1 VTGGERVRLFVALEL
16 PEEVR
21 SELVRWRDT
30 AVMPGL
36 RAIPAESLHLTLCFL
51 GSVAAEEVAAIGDAC
66 AVALDGAGRHPFPL
80 ALGTVAWLP
89 RRRPQVLAAALADPW
104 EELSRHRAAL
114 AGTLT
119 AGGWYRP
126 ESPPFLPHV
135 TVTRV
140 RRGAHVR
147 AAELDGPEPLAFTAS
162 RVTLFRSHLGAG
174 GARYE
179 PLRMIELLTRDP

>member
-30 AVMPGL
+30 VLVPAL
-36 RAIPAESLHLTLCFL
+36 RPVSSDSLHVTLCFL
-51 GSVAAEEVAAIGDAC
+51 GSVPAGEVAAIGHAC
-66 AVALDGAGRHPFPL
+66 AAALDGAGRHPVPL
-80 ALGTVAWLP
+80 ALGTVAWFP
-89 RRRPQVLAAALADPW
+89 RRRPQVLAAALADPS
-104 EELSRHRAAL
+104 EELSRGQAAVAGML
-114 AGTLT
+114 AS
-119 AGGWYRP
+119 GGWYRP
-126 ESPPFLPHV
+126 ESRPFLPHV
-135 TVTRV
+135 TVSRV

-162 RVTLFRSHLGAG
+162 RVTLFRSRLEAV

-179 PLRMIELLTRDP
+179 PLRVIELRVP